1 MKNGELENGANV
13 YLDILKAMGL
23 NAEIIPNDLLAQSY
37 SNIENEEEFLKTECC
52 SGKTNCNCDSSCCN
66 KVEESIKI
74 EDKSDKVYLFTSS
87 GESDDSMQIAEMK
100 AKTRANILGLK
111 RTRVEVIDLT
121 GKTIVNSTNSYK
133 FPEVVYGSYR
143 MNYIDYTKDYNDN
156 YDFISAG
163 CGILELVDIE
173 TKDSALPLKIG
184 IVLMAYSY
192 NDDLEQLAR
201 YITDGLMEVYA
212 SGHNDKY
219 EIVNFHTAVEGFNPK
234 KENAIVIAGILD

>member
-1 MKNGELENGANV
+1 MKNDELENGTNV
-13 YLDILKAMGL
+13 YLDILKTMGL
-23 NAEIIPNDLLAQSY
+23 NAEIIPNDILAQSY
-37 SNIENEEEFLKTECC
+37 SAIENEEELLKNECC
-52 SGKTNCNCDSSCCN
+52 FEDSRCSCGSLCGEKEN
-66 KVEESIKI
+66 ESIKI
-74 EDKSDKVYLFTSS
+74 EEKSDKVYLFTSS

-100 AKTRANILGLK
+100 AKTRSNILGLK

-133 FPEVVYGSYR
+133 FPEVVHGSYR
-143 MNYIDYTKDYNDN
+143 MNYIDYTKNYNDN

-234 KENAIVIAGILD
+234 KENAIVIAGLLD

>member
-1 MKNGELENGANV
+1 MKNDELKSIKDV
-13 YLDILKAMGL
+13 YYDILNAMGVNKEVIQEGTL
-23 NAEIIPNDLLAQSY
+23 SLDDYKELSQDD
-37 SNIENEEEFLKTECC
+37 CC
-52 SGKTNCNCDSSCCN
+52 SRDSICEKYCSACQADDLDSN
-66 KVEESIKI
+66 KI

-87 GESDDSMQIAEMK
+87 GESDESMQIAEMK

-133 FPEVVYGSYR
+133 FPEVVQGSYR

-163 CGILELVDIE
+163 CGVLELVDIE
-173 TKDSALPLKIG
+173 TRENSNPLKIG

-192 NDDLEQLAR
+192 NDDLESLSK
-201 YITDGLMEVYA
+201 YIGDGLMEVYA
-212 SGHNDKY
+212 SGHNEKY
-219 EIVNFHTAVEGFNPK
+219 EIVNFHIAVEGFNPT
-234 KENAIVIAGILD
+234 KENAIVIAGLLD